1 MRMKIV
7 VAKLVNKELEIV
19 KVPDK
24 CRNIFALIISK
35 RKIKIKASKIY
46 KAFIEVFNTDKVMLK
61 EENCFLFSI
70 FLKGCR
76 SDYYLLKVD
85 ENVPYV
91 YYKNDDDKLIFFED
105 DLYSGYFSE
114 SGYKVFSYSKP

>member
-1 MRMKIV
+1 MKIV

-19 KVPDK
+19 KIPDK
-24 CRNIFALIISK
+24 CRNIFALIISR

-46 KAFIEVFNTDKVMLK
+46 KAFAEVFNTDKVMLK

-105 DLYSGYFSE
+105 DTYLRFIQE
-114 SGYKVFSYSKP
+114 CNYKVFNYSKL

>member
-1 MRMKIV
+1 MKIV

-24 CRNIFALIISK
+24 CRNIFALIISR
-35 RKIKIKASKIY
+35 RKTKIKASKIY
-46 KAFIEVFNTDKVMLK
+46 KAFVEVFNTDKVMLK

-105 DLYSGYFSE
+105 DTYLRFIQE
-114 SGYKVFSYSKP
+114 CNYKVFNYSKL

>member
-1 MRMKIV
+1 MKIV

-24 CRNIFALIISK
+24 CRNIFALIISR

-46 KAFIEVFNTDKVMLK
+46 KAFAEVFNTDKVVLK

-105 DLYSGYFSE
+105 DTYLRFIQE
-114 SGYKVFSYSKP
+114 CNYKVFNYSKL

>member
-19 KVPDK
+19 KIPDK
-24 CRNIFALIISK
+24 CRNIFALIISR

-46 KAFIEVFNTDKVMLK
+46 KAFAEVFNTDKVMLK

-105 DLYSGYFSE
+105 DTYLRFIQE
-114 SGYKVFSYSKP
+114 CNYKVFNYSKL